1 MPQDL
6 AIPGPYK
13 NLPMLVQRD
22 FVLYESNIIN
32 EYIDERMPHPNLM
45 PVDPAMRARARL
57 LLHGFEQELFC
68 HIACRWQ
75 RSQVCVLPD
84 DPCTF
89 FAPNHH
95 VGTEAGSNL
104 KHLCSGKDIFP
115 ENITRVFI
123 AIHVSLPI
131 ADY

>member
-1 MPQDL
+1 MPEDL

-57 LLHGFEQELFC
+57 LLNGFEQEPFC

-75 RSQVCVLPD
+75 VTGVRLTRRSMH
-84 DPCTF
+84 F
-89 FAPNHH
+89 FCPESSRWDGSREQFEAPLLRQGHF
-95 VGTEAGSNL
+95 
-104 KHLCSGKDIFP
+104 SGKY
-115 ENITRVFI
+115 NKGFI